1 MWCAG
6 CVTADGR
13 FGRATEK
20 GPLEPHVQRKVPGD
34 RDGAINPID
43 KIKKT
48 DADKEKDPRLE
59 ASKTAEAMTVQEVR
73 KMIQEE

>member
-1 MWCAG
+1 MQDVSQLTG
-6 CVTADGR
+6 DSGER
-13 FGRATEK
+13 QKK
-20 GPLEPHVQRKVPGD
+20 GPSSHMYKGKYQAIE
-34 RDGAINPID
+34 DGAINPID